1 MQEGHRSHPSAVY
14 AVNCAHKGIAML
26 RRLLLKHLS
35 LSLFGCLF
43 LLLST
48 PRYAAAGI
56 GFQPVL
62 AEELSMTSEPA
73 APGAP
78 AIILYRQVDRN
89 DASMTTHQDNY
100 FRIKILTDAGR
111 SYADVEIPFLKDR
124 QDVSNL
130 HARSIAPDGSITNY
144 EGKPFEKTIVKARG
158 LKYLA
163 RVFTLPNVQKGS
175 IIEYY
180 YTYDFSDKYLFDSR
194 WILSEE
200 LFTKLAKFSLKS
212 YQPQYGTVGLRWS
225 WSNLPPGTAAPAEG
239 PDKIIRLTVAN
250 IPAFKTED
258 YMPPEDELKA
268 RVNFVYSFDLS
279 ERDKDKFWV
288 QVGKR
293 RYEELNSFLGKHNGL
308 RAAVEQTVSPGD
320 DPETKAR
327 KLYARVQQLRNT
339 SYEYKKTAQE
349 EKRDTSKNNKNVEDV
364 WKHGYG
370 DGFELAWLYLGLLR
384 DAGIE
389 AYGAWI
395 SDRDNYFFD
404 PSQMD
409 SLKLDVNVVL
419 LKLNGKDVFCDPGIA
434 FAPYGL
440 LEWPETGVLGL
451 RLDKDGGTWIRTP
464 LPDSS
469 ASQIIRKAELK
480 ASMDGDVEGKLTVT
494 YTGLE
499 ALTRRIDQRYD
510 DDQER
515 KKYLEDTVKSYI
527 SAGADVDLTNQ
538 PDWKS
543 SSPQLVAE
551 FKVKIP
557 GWISSAGKRGLLPVG
572 MFSASEKGLFD
583 HADREHPIY
592 FEFPFQ
598 KSDDI
603 TIELPEGM
611 VIGNLPA
618 PVKTP
623 VGSVSYSL
631 TAEKDKN
638 TLHLARTLRVDMLL
652 LAVNQYP
659 NLRRFFQFVRTGDDA
674 QVMVQPQLA
683 EASK

>member
-1 MQEGHRSHPSAVY
+1 
-14 AVNCAHKGIAML
+14 ML

-35 LSLFGCLF
+35 LSLFGYLF

-48 PRYAAAGI
+48 PGYAAAGV
-56 GFQPVL
+56 GFQPVS
-62 AEELSMTSEPA
+62 AEELGMTSYPA

-89 DASMTTHQDNY
+89 DASMTPHQDNY
-100 FRIKILTDAGR
+100 VRIKILTDAGR
-111 SYADVEIPFLKDR
+111 SYADVEIPYFKDIV
-124 QDVSNL
+124 DINNL
-130 HARSIAPDGSITNY
+130 HARSIAPNGAISNY
-144 EGKPFEKTIVKARG
+144 EGKPFEKTIFKARG
-158 LKYLA
+158 LTYLA
-163 RVFTLPNVQKGS
+163 KVFTLPNIQKGS

-180 YTYDFSDKYLFDSR
+180 YTYDLGNIFGSH
-194 WILSEE
+194 WTISED
-200 LFTKLAKFSLKS
+200 LFTKDAKFSLKPFQPS
-212 YQPQYGTVGLRWS
+212 YAKVTLHWS
-225 WSNLPPGTAAPAEG
+225 WKGLPPGAPTPAEG
-239 PDKIIRLTVAN
+239 SDKVIRLEVRDV
-250 IPAFKTED
+250 PAFTTED
-258 YMPPEDELKA
+258 YMPPEDVLKA
-268 RVNFVYSFDLS
+268 GVDFIYSWDAP
-279 ERDKDKFWV
+279 EPDKDKFWI

-293 RYEELNSFLGKHNGL
+293 RYEELNSFLGKRGAL
-308 RAAVEQTVSPGD
+308 QSAVAQTVSPND
-320 DPETKAR
+320 DPETKLR
-327 KLYARVQQLRNT
+327 KLYARVQQFRNT
-339 SYEYKKTAQE
+339 SYESSKTAQE
-349 EKRDTSKNNKNVEDV
+349 EKRETSKTNKNVEDV
-364 WKHGYG
+364 WKHGYA
-370 DGFELAWLYLGLLR
+370 DGRDLTWLFLGLAR
-384 DAGIE
+384 DAGFE
-389 AYGAWI
+389 AYGVWV
-395 SDRDNYFFD
+395 SDRSNYFFD

-409 SLKLDVNVVL
+409 SARLDANVVL
-419 LKLNGKDVFCDPGIA
+419 VKLNGKDIYCDPGAA
-434 FAPYGL
+434 FHPFGL
-440 LEWPETGVLGL
+440 VEWSETGVQGL
-451 RLDKDGGTWIRTP
+451 RLDKDGGSWVHTP

-469 ASQIIRKAELK
+469 VSQIIRKANLK
-480 ASMDGDVEGKLTVT
+480 ADMDGDVEGTLTVT

-499 ALTRRIDQRYD
+499 AVTRRLHQRNE

-551 FKVKIP
+551 FKIKIP

-638 TLHLARTLRVDMLL
+638 TLHLTRTLRVDMLL